1 MDTISELAA
10 AGFFFA
16 AGLLAAVTAPDW
28 IIGAAVG
35 VCLLLVGTVLFQK
48 GMKQLIQ
55 EMQTR
60 RTEER
65 EQMTKQFEKLQ
76 TALDELQASEEKRL
90 GAMCSEVADLHTTA
104 KDASEKAQEA
114 AGDIMRALD
123 DQKDDQRRN
132 IEKLC
137 GKLDNTEKD
146 ICAKLNSQQTE
157 LQACR
162 TKEREQTAKQL
173 EVLQTALG
181 ELQALEKKGLEA
193 VCNEVADLHTTAKDA
208 SEKAQEAAGDIMR
221 ALDDQKDDQRRNIEK
236 LCGKLDNTE
245 KDICAKLNSQQ
256 TELQACRT
264 KEREQTAKQLEVL
277 QTALDELRTS
287 EEKYLGA
294 MYNEIA
300 DLNDAAKNVCE
311 EALEGVENTMQMLDD
326 KEEDRCKD
334 IKDVCKKLDDAAK
347 DICEKLSSQ
356 QTELQ
361 TFLKAENEANRKSM
375 EQIMKNY
382 SDVTEQDVKVLTALG
397 EEVRHG

>member
-16 AGLLAAVTAPDW
+16 AGLLVAVTAPDW

-65 EQMTKQFEKLQ
+65 EQTAKQFEKLQ

-114 AGDIMRALD
+114 AEDIIRALD
-123 DQKDDQRRN
+123 NQKDDQRRN

-137 GKLDNTEKD
+137 GKLDNTAKD

-157 LQACR
+157 LQTR
-162 TKEREQTAKQL
+162 HTEEREQTAKQL
-173 EVLQTALG
+173 E
-181 ELQALEKKGLEA
+181 K
-193 VCNEVADLHTTAKDA
+193 
-208 SEKAQEAAGDIMR
+208 
-221 ALDDQKDDQRRNIEK
+221 
-236 LCGKLDNTE
+236 
-245 KDICAKLNSQQ
+245 
-256 TELQACRT
+256 
-264 KEREQTAKQLEVL
+264 L
-277 QTALDELRTS
+277 QTALDELRTL
-287 EEKYLGA
+287 EEKHLEP

-300 DLNDAAKNVCE
+300 DLNDAAKDVCE
-311 EALEGVENTMQMLDD
+311 KALEALEAVEDTMRVLDD
-326 KEEDRCKD
+326 KEEDQCKD

-361 TFLKAENEANRKSM
+361 TFLKVENEANHKSM

>member
-90 GAMCSEVADLHTTA
+90 GTMCSEVADLHTTA

-123 DQKDDQRRN
+123 NQKDDQRRN

-173 EVLQTALG
+173 E
-181 ELQALEKKGLEA
+181 K
-193 VCNEVADLHTTAKDA
+193 
-208 SEKAQEAAGDIMR
+208 
-221 ALDDQKDDQRRNIEK
+221 
-236 LCGKLDNTE
+236 
-245 KDICAKLNSQQ
+245 
-256 TELQACRT
+256 
-264 KEREQTAKQLEVL
+264 L
-277 QTALDELRTS
+277 QTALDELQALGK
-287 EEKYLGA
+287 KYLGP

-300 DLNDAAKNVCE
+300 DLNDAAKDVCKE
-311 EALEGVENTMQMLDD
+311 VLKGVENTMRMLDN
-326 KEEDRCKD
+326 KEEDQRRN
-334 IKDVCKKLDDAAK
+334 IEKLCGELDNTEK

>member
-104 KDASEKAQEA
+104 KDASEKAQKA
-114 AGDIMRALD
+114 AGDIIQALD
-123 DQKDDQRRN
+123 NQKDDQRRN

-162 TKEREQTAKQL
+162 TKE
-173 EVLQTALG
+173 
-181 ELQALEKKGLEA
+181 
-193 VCNEVADLHTTAKDA
+193 
-208 SEKAQEAAGDIMR
+208 
-221 ALDDQKDDQRRNIEK
+221 
-236 LCGKLDNTE
+236 
-245 KDICAKLNSQQ
+245 
-256 TELQACRT
+256 
-264 KEREQTAKQLEVL
+264 
-277 QTALDELRTS
+277 
-287 EEKYLGA
+287 
-294 MYNEIA
+294 
-300 DLNDAAKNVCE
+300 
-311 EALEGVENTMQMLDD
+311 
-326 KEEDRCKD
+326 
-334 IKDVCKKLDDAAK
+334 
-347 DICEKLSSQ
+347 
-356 QTELQ
+356 
-361 TFLKAENEANRKSM
+361 
-375 EQIMKNY
+375 
-382 SDVTEQDVKVLTALG
+382 
-397 EEVRHG
+397 

>member
-55 EMQTR
+55 EMQSR

-65 EQMTKQFEKLQ
+65 EQMTKQLEKLQ

-104 KDASEKAQEA
+104 KDASEKAQESA
-114 AGDIMRALD
+114 EGIMRTLD
-123 DQKDDQRRN
+123 NQKDDQRRN

-137 GKLDNTEKD
+137 GKLDNTAKD

-162 TKEREQTAKQL
+162 TEEREQTAKQF
-173 EVLQTALG
+173 EKLQTALD

-208 SEKAQEAAGDIMR
+208 SEKAQEAAEDIMR
-221 ALDDQKDDQRRNIEK
+221 ALDNQKDDQRRNIEK
-236 LCGKLDNTE
+236 LCGCYGRSWNKLH
-245 KDICAKLNSQQ
+245 
-256 TELQACRT
+256 
-264 KEREQTAKQLEVL
+264 VP
-277 QTALDELRTS
+277 
-287 EEKYLGA
+287 
-294 MYNEIA
+294 
-300 DLNDAAKNVCE
+300 
-311 EALEGVENTMQMLDD
+311 
-326 KEEDRCKD
+326 
-334 IKDVCKKLDDAAK
+334 
-347 DICEKLSSQ
+347 
-356 QTELQ
+356 
-361 TFLKAENEANRKSM
+361 
-375 EQIMKNY
+375 
-382 SDVTEQDVKVLTALG
+382 
-397 EEVRHG
+397 

>member
-1 MDTISELAA
+1 
-10 AGFFFA
+10 
-16 AGLLAAVTAPDW
+16 
-28 IIGAAVG
+28 
-35 VCLLLVGTVLFQK
+35 
-48 GMKQLIQ
+48 
-55 EMQTR
+55 
-60 RTEER
+60 
-65 EQMTKQFEKLQ
+65 
-76 TALDELQASEEKRL
+76 
-90 GAMCSEVADLHTTA
+90 
-104 KDASEKAQEA
+104 
-114 AGDIMRALD
+114 MRALD

-173 EVLQTALG
+173 EVLQTALD

-245 KDICAKLNSQQ
+245 KDIC
-256 TELQACRT
+256 
-264 KEREQTAKQLEVL
+264 
-277 QTALDELRTS
+277 
-287 EEKYLGA
+287 
-294 MYNEIA
+294 
-300 DLNDAAKNVCE
+300 
-311 EALEGVENTMQMLDD
+311 
-326 KEEDRCKD
+326 
-334 IKDVCKKLDDAAK
+334 
-347 DICEKLSSQ
+347 EKLSSQ

>member
-65 EQMTKQFEKLQ
+65 EQTAKQFEKLQ

-114 AGDIMRALD
+114 AEDIIRALD
-123 DQKDDQRRN
+123 NQKDDQRRN

-137 GKLDNTEKD
+137 GKLDNTAKD

-162 TKEREQTAKQL
+162 TKEREQTAKQF
-173 EVLQTALG
+173 EVLLTALD
-181 ELQALEKKGLEA
+181 ELQASEKEGLEE
-193 VCNEVADLHTTAKDA
+193 VYNEVADLHDDAKNVC
-208 SEKAQEAAGDIMR
+208 EKAKNAVEDTIQ
-221 ALDDQKDDQRRNIEK
+221 
-236 LCGKLDNTE
+236 
-245 KDICAKLNSQQ
+245 
-256 TELQACRT
+256 ELQTRHT
-264 KEREQTAKQLEVL
+264 EEREQTAKQLEKL
-277 QTALDELRTS
+277 QTALDELRTL
-287 EEKYLGA
+287 EEKHLGP

-300 DLNDAAKNVCE
+300 DLNDAAKDVCE
-311 EALEGVENTMQMLDD
+311 KALEALEAVEDTMRVLDD
-326 KEEDRCKD
+326 KEEDQCKD

-361 TFLKAENEANRKSM
+361 TFLKVENEANHKSM

>member
-48 GMKQLIQ
+48 GMKQLMQ

-65 EQMTKQFEKLQ
+65 EQTAKQLEKLQ
-76 TALDELQASEEKRL
+76 TALDELQASEKKGLE
-90 GAMCSEVADLHTTA
+90 AVCNEVADLHTTA

-114 AGDIMRALD
+114 AEDIIRALD
-123 DQKDDQRRN
+123 NQKDDQRRN

-157 LQACR
+157 LQVCR
-162 TKEREQTAKQL
+162 TKER
-173 EVLQTALG
+173 
-181 ELQALEKKGLEA
+181 
-193 VCNEVADLHTTAKDA
+193 
-208 SEKAQEAAGDIMR
+208 
-221 ALDDQKDDQRRNIEK
+221 
-236 LCGKLDNTE
+236 
-245 KDICAKLNSQQ
+245 
-256 TELQACRT
+256 
-264 KEREQTAKQLEVL
+264 
-277 QTALDELRTS
+277 
-287 EEKYLGA
+287 
-294 MYNEIA
+294 
-300 DLNDAAKNVCE
+300 
-311 EALEGVENTMQMLDD
+311 
-326 KEEDRCKD
+326 
-334 IKDVCKKLDDAAK
+334 
-347 DICEKLSSQ
+347 
-356 QTELQ
+356 
-361 TFLKAENEANRKSM
+361 EANRKSM